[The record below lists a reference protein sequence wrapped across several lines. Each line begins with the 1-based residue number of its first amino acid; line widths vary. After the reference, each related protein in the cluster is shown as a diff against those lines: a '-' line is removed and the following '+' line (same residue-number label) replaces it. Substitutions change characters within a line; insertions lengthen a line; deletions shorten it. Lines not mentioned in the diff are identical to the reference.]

1 MLKAKFI
8 HLLVIAFFLC
18 CASLTSLHAQSHG
31 YSAEGINKLR
41 SDIQKIL
48 DEESIPGA
56 SIALVSKDGTI
67 WAGGIG
73 KADVAANRDADPNSL
88 FRVGS
93 ISKSFTA
100 LSLLTLVEKGLLDLN
115 TPVRDIAPDLEFSNK
130 WSDTNPVTVAQVM
143 EHTTG
148 FDDIHMREYAKVDDP
163 DMTLEAGLAYNPA
176 SRISRWI
183 PGTHMSYCNSG
194 PPIAALVL
202 EKITGQEFEEYAE
215 ANVFKPLDMV
225 NSTYG
230 YPQDAGLLSK
240 GYEDGGETEA
250 NYDHIIVRPSGSL
263 NASAIEMGN
272 YLQMMINR
280 GMYKGQQLFK
290 PETITR
296 METPTTT
303 LAARA
308 GHDFGYGL
316 GNYSSVVAG
325 HHFHGHDG
333 GITGFVSTSAYSS
346 ELGLGYFVSINRM
359 SGKLNDIAKLV
370 GEFLTADITPPV
382 APESE
387 LTPEQLEEI
396 SGYYQDVTPRQQL
409 MAFITR
415 FLSIQ
420 QISVEDGKLFAK
432 AQFGGEKEEL
442 IPVSFDS
449 FRKKEQP
456 TATSFRVADQDGNIY
471 MQGSIGGNLRQ
482 ISAFWA
488 WFQPVAAA
496 LVVLTMLSTIL
507 FALAWVP
514 AKVFGKMKSLPLESV
529 LPQLLAP
536 LALVATLTSPMW
548 LDANIPN
555 DLGVM
560 SPASLSIFFGTLL
573 FAALTL
579 YQLFIWYRS
588 RGAATAG
595 KIETYSVLVTLACT
609 ATMIYLWSNDI
620 LGIRLWAV

>member
-1 MLKAKFI
+1 MPKTGIIFLFI
-8 HLLVIAFFLC
+8 IAFFLS
-18 CASLTSLHAQSHG
+18 CASVTPLHAQNYG
-31 YSAEGINKLR
+31 YSAEGIEKLR

-48 DEESIPGA
+48 DEENIPGA

-67 WAGGIG
+67 WAGGVG
-73 KADVAANRDADPNSL
+73 KADVAANKDVDANSL

-115 TPVRDIAPDLEFSNK
+115 TPVRDIAPNLEFTNK
-130 WSDTNPVTVAQVM
+130 WSDTDPITVAMAM

-148 FDDIHMREYAKVDDP
+148 FDDISMREYAKTDDP
-163 DMTLEAGLAYNPA
+163 DMTLEEGLAYNPS
-176 SRISRWI
+176 SRVSRWK
-183 PGTHMSYCNSG
+183 PGTHMSYANSG

-202 EKITGQEFEEYAE
+202 EKITGQDFEEYAE
-215 ANVFKPLDMV
+215 ENIFKRLDMG
-225 NSTYG
+225 NSAYHF
-230 YPQDAGLLSK
+230 PVEADLLSK
-240 GYEDGGETEA
+240 GYEDDGETEA
-250 NYDHIIVRPSGSL
+250 NYDHIIVRPSGAL
-263 NASAIEMGN
+263 NASASDMSN

-290 PETITR
+290 PETIMR

-346 ELGLGYFVSINRM
+346 ELGLGYFVSINSL
-359 SGKLNDIAKLV
+359 SGKLRDIAELV
-370 GEFLTADITPPV
+370 GEFLIANNIPPV
-382 APESE
+382 APEIE
-387 LTPEQLEEI
+387 LAQEQLEEI
-396 SGYYQDVTPRQQL
+396 SGYYQNVTPRQQL

-415 FLSIQ
+415 FMSIQ
-420 QISVEDGKLFAK
+420 KISVEDGKLFAK

-442 IPVSFDS
+442 IPVSEDS
-449 FRKKEQP
+449 FRKKDQP
-456 TATSFRVADQDGNIY
+456 VATSFRVADQDGNIY
-471 MQGSIGGNLRQ
+471 MQGSMGGNLRQ

-488 WFQPVAAA
+488 WFQPIAAA

-507 FALAWVP
+507 FALVWVP
-514 AKVFGKMKSLPLESV
+514 AKAFGKMKSIPLGSV

-536 LALVATLTSPMW
+536 LALFATLTSPMW
-548 LDANIPN
+548 LDANFPN

-560 SPASLSIFFGTLL
+560 SPASLSIFLGTLM

-579 YQLFIWYRS
+579 YLLFIWFRTW
-588 RGAATAG
+588 GATAG
-595 KIETYSVLVTLACT
+595 GKLRTYSVFVTLACT
-609 ATMIYLWSNDI
+609 VTMIYLWSNDI

>member
-1 MLKAKFI
+1 MPRIISIFLI
-8 HLLVIAFFLC
+8 GFFFSF
-18 CASLTSLHAQSHG
+18 ASTNPLHAQNFG

-41 SDIQKIL
+41 ADIQKIL
-48 DEESIPGA
+48 DEENIPGA
-56 SIALVSKDGTI
+56 SVTLVSKDGTI
-67 WAGGIG
+67 WAGGVG
-73 KADVAANRDADPNSL
+73 KADVAANKDVDANSL

-115 TPVRDIAPDLEFSNK
+115 TPVRDIAPDLEFTNP
-130 WSDTNPVTVAQVM
+130 WSDTDPITVAMAM

-148 FDDIHMREYAKVDDP
+148 FDDIHMREYAKTDDP
-163 DMTLEAGLAYNPA
+163 DMTLEEGLAYNPS
-176 SRISRWI
+176 SRVSRWK

-202 EKITGQEFEEYAE
+202 EKITGQDFEEYAAE
-215 ANVFKPLDMV
+215 NIFKRLDMG
-225 NSTYG
+225 NSAYG
-230 YPQDAGLLSK
+230 FPVEADLLSK
-240 GYEDGGETEA
+240 GYEDDGETEA
-250 NYDHIIVRPSGSL
+250 NYDHIIVRPSGAL
-263 NASAIEMGN
+263 NASSSDMSH

-325 HHFHGHDG
+325 HLFHGHDG

-346 ELGLGYFVSINRM
+346 ELGLGYFVSINKPN
-359 SGKLNDIAKLV
+359 GKLRDIAELIGK
-370 GEFLTADITPPV
+370 FLTANTIPLVPP
-382 APESE
+382 ETQLSQ
-387 LTPEQLEEI
+387 EQLEEI
-396 SGYYQDVTPRQQL
+396 AGYYQNVTPRQQL

-415 FLSIQ
+415 FMSIQ
-420 QISVEDGKLFAK
+420 KVSVEDGKLFAK

-442 IPVSFDS
+442 IPVSEDS
-449 FRKKEQP
+449 FRREDQP
-456 TATSFRVADQDGNIY
+456 TATSFRVTDEDGNVY
-471 MQGSIGGNLRQ
+471 LQGNMGGNVRQ
-482 ISAFWA
+482 ISGFWA
-488 WFQPVAAA
+488 WFQPIAAA

-507 FALAWVP
+507 FALVWVP
-514 AKVFGKMKSLPLESV
+514 AKAFGKMKSIPLGSV

-536 LALVATLTSPMW
+536 LALFATLTSPMW
-548 LDANIPN
+548 LGGFSPN
-555 DLGVM
+555 DMGVM
-560 SPASLSIFFGTLL
+560 STASLTLFLGTLL

-579 YQLFIWYRS
+579 YLLFIWFRS
-588 RGAATAG
+588 SGAAGG
-595 KIETYSVLVTLACT
+595 KIRTYSVLVTLACT
-609 ATMIYLWSNDI
+609 VTMIYLWNNDI